1 MFVFGYPV
9 NVGVSGVN
17 VDLTEASEDNNW
29 QIQTV
34 QYDYRQTIGTLLQD
48 YLGADDQAV
57 DATFFN
63 HTDNESFSDNKISE
77 LIKTEFSVAE
87 NCYTNTLTENDNIGK
102 LFTISPNPSNNSII
116 LSGYNYNGD
125 IRYKIYDLNSKLIL
139 EGKTIIDEPINISSF
154 MNGIYLITL
163 KFNNRAE
170 THRIIKN

>member
-1 MFVFGYPV
+1 MFVFGNPV
-9 NVGVSGVN
+9 NGGVSGVN

-87 NCYTNTLTENDNIGK
+87 NCYTNTLTGNENIEK
-102 LFTISPNPSNNSII
+102 LLQKHLKTSNYII
-116 LSGYNYNGD
+116 TNL
-125 IRYKIYDLNSKLIL
+125 
-139 EGKTIIDEPINISSF
+139 
-154 MNGIYLITL
+154 
-163 KFNNRAE
+163 
-170 THRIIKN
+170 H